1 MGFVPGGC
9 NEWICRFL
17 ESRMTWHKLLPMTTT
32 WDEGRMGEE
41 KKRAVQFQLQS
52 YTRESHCLM
61 NPPVSS
67 THQGVN
73 SVLGATRLGKEKKK
87 SLPSG
92 KLLWVAR
99 AVICTHRSPDGGGK
113 LKSKN
118 VLLKAE
124 CDQPQRR
131 CWGERGLNCALRQL
145 SPLSELDLL
154 IS

>member
-1 MGFVPGGC
+1 MDLQILRVQDDMTQIATNDHHMG
-9 NEWICRFL
+9 W
-17 ESRMTWHKLLPMTTT
+17 
-32 WDEGRMGEE
+32 GE
-41 KKRAVQFQLQS
+41 
-52 YTRESHCLM
+52 
-61 NPPVSS
+61 N
-67 THQGVN
+67 GW
-73 SVLGATRLGKEKKK
+73 GKEKSSPVPIAELHTGITLSYESSCIFYPPSCQLCAGGNTFRKTEKK

-99 AVICTHRSPDGGGK
+99 AAIRTHRSPDGGGK